1 MANKPTF
8 KQTARI
14 WSHCAAYGSGNIDWA
29 KMGREGGLS
38 KHVASDIIGAIT
50 AWEKECIPLTKDS
63 VEELIGGFI
72 DGYTIIKA
80 FNGESKDD
88 AKDAP
93 KAKKKTKAVPTDD
106 DETLDKLLDGL
117 GMFLN
122 KDTLT
127 KLRDAIDQRL
137 TGATDGYQA
146 VIDELTAKLDEL
158 REKAKAPRLPELV
171 PMSDDYVKP
180 KLFDRVACYLDARQ
194 NVLGVGP
201 AGTGKS
207 RLGREIAK
215 AKGWNVFEQSLG
227 GGMRY
232 AQLIGR
238 TVISDGDSH
247 FELADLMVAVQDPDT
262 LVILN
267 EIFAVDSDV
276 LLALND
282 MLERDTRQ
290 LWTPAGL
297 IKVQCRFLATANT
310 TGRSVSRQYT
320 GAQRADDSLLS
331 RFSAKIVIDY
341 DHEVEAQLLK
351 QIGEKD
357 ARHRISDRL
366 QTLRNGISENNI
378 PFDAGTRELISCIHN
393 YAAVG
398 DVDMAFDDAFLGG
411 LSRNERTKLGM

>member
-29 KMGREGGLS
+29 KLGREGGLS

-80 FNGESKDD
+80 FNGESKDE

-93 KAKKKTKAVPTDD
+93 KDKKKTKAVPTSD

-122 KDTLT
+122 KDTLS

-137 TGATDGYQA
+137 TGTTDGYQA

-158 REKAKAPRLPELV
+158 GKRPPLPTLEPLTDGYIKHE
-171 PMSDDYVKP
+171 MFDRAACYVKAG
-180 KLFDRVACYLDARQ
+180 LNTMLI
-194 NVLGVGP
+194 GP
-201 AGTGKS
+201 SGSGKS
-207 RLGREIAK
+207 MMPRVIAETLGLDFYEESVADKRYTDIIGSTQVTDGTSSFQFSNLVK
-215 AKGWNVFEQSLG
+215 ALQKENMIVC
-227 GGMRY
+227 
-232 AQLIGR
+232 I
-238 TVISDGDSH
+238 
-247 FELADLMVAVQDPDT
+247 
-262 LVILN
+262 N
-267 EIFAVDSDV
+267 EIFGLEPDV

-282 MLERDTRQ
+282 GLEMNTRRLQ
-290 LWTPAGL
+290 TKGGPVD
-297 IKVQCRFLATANT
+297 IKATVVATTNT

-320 GAQRADDSLLS
+320 GAKRADDSTIS
-331 RFSAKIVIDY
+331 RFAAKLNIGFD
-341 DHEVEAQLLK
+341 ERVENKLLE
-351 QIGEKD
+351 QIKEKD
-357 ARHRISDRL
+357 ARKSIKDNLTKLRKELKAANISHDC
-366 QTLRNGISENNI
+366 
-378 PFDAGTRELISCIHN
+378 GTRELQSAITN
-393 YAAVG
+393 YAACG
-398 DVDMAFDDAFLGG
+398 DAWIAFEDAFLGG
-411 LSRNERTKLGM
+411 LSKPERTKIGM